1 MNEQLLRVG
10 RVFYRFQND
19 VTEID
24 IQISDVLKA
33 PHLREEECEE
43 EHFVNRHGVP
53 PDGISLHET
62 QREKEKPPRGIRA
75 GRIASD
81 GRHRSKKGMRDSA
94 NAVAPVILI
103 GKLAGS

>member
-1 MNEQLLRVG
+1 MGRHAGSMNEQLLRVG

-43 EHFVNRHGVP
+43 EYFVNRHGVP
-53 PDGISLHET
+53 PTAFHFMKH
-62 QREKEKPPRGIRA
+62 KERKRSHRV
-75 GRIASD
+75 AS
-81 GRHRSKKGMRDSA
+81 
-94 NAVAPVILI
+94 APV
-103 GKLAGS
+103 G